1 MPSAGADANKRGA
14 FRLHLDEPIQV
25 RILNGPPVPAR
36 LVDISATGCRF
47 RSTVA
52 LPTQTR
58 IAFAWKRHTK
68 PPLELRGRIATHR
81 RDDSKIAHDYG
92 VIFDRINESERDAI
106 IAELLELQRR
116 EAMKHVPAES
126 SLAKRVEATSTQKR
140 SSYRAPVEFPVA
152 YAVTNRPGRKNGTA
166 GDLSTGGMRLIA
178 DEAIAVEQIVDFWF
192 TLPGAYLKVLETTR
206 EVVESSPFGQRRV
219 KRSVT
224 PKPFE
229 QMYVRGKVV
238 KVLGVVRAHTI
249 HGIAFVDLDPFVREE
264 IGRFIHAVQL
274 YHLRMKREG

>member
-1 MPSAGADANKRGA
+1 MPGVGAESNKRGA

-47 RSTVA
+47 RSTIS

-58 IAFAWKRHTK
+58 ITFGWKRHTK
-68 PPLELRGRIATHR
+68 PPLELRGRVATHR
-81 RDDSKIAHDYG
+81 AENGAHDYG
-92 VIFDRINESERDAI
+92 VTFDRITEPDRDAI

-116 EAMKHVPAES
+116 EALKHVSTES
-126 SLAKRVEATSTQKR
+126 SLAKRVEAESTQKR
-140 SSYRAPVEFPVA
+140 SSYRAPVEFPVS
-152 YAVTNRPGRKNGTA
+152 YAISSRHGRKNGVA
-166 GDLSTGGMRLIA
+166 GDLSVGGMRLIA
-178 DEAIAVEQIVDFWF
+178 DEAIAVEQIVEFYF
-192 TLPGAYLKVLETTR
+192 TLPSGYLKVLETTR
-206 EVVESSPFGQRRV
+206 EVVEASPFGSRRV
-219 KRSVT
+219 KRTVT

-238 KVLGVVRAHTI
+238 KVLGELRQHTV

-274 YHLRMKREG
+274 YKLRMKPK